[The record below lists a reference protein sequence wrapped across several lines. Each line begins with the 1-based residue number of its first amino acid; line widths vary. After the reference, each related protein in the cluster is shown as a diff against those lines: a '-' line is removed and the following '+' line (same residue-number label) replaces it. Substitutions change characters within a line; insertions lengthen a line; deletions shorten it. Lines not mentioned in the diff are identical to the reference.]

1 MEDATNQEERLKF
14 MAIDVR
20 AKREE
25 GRVSRVE
32 ATYLAFKRLICD
44 GEFPPGH
51 QVSEQ
56 DLAQRLGTSRT
67 PVHEAC
73 LRLQEEGLLRIM
85 PKKGI
90 VISAISLDD
99 IAEIFE
105 VIIAVEGRAA
115 ALAAALPGERRSA
128 LADQLDFE
136 TARMRTA
143 LANGDMSERGLADA
157 AFHLALVEGCGN
169 RRFVRIM
176 QNVNDQYHRARVIT
190 VRMRPRLEQSL
201 PEHLDIAAAIRD
213 GVAEKAEFT
222 ARAHRTRAR
231 NDILPLIRDLGLRH
245 L

>member
-1 MEDATNQEERLKF
+1 MKTGLQ
-14 MAIDVR
+14 VSPC
-20 AKREE
+20 E

-32 ATYLAFKRLICD
+32 ATYLALKLLICN

-56 DLAQRLGTSRT
+56 ELALRLGTSRT

-73 LRLQEEGLLRIM
+73 LRLQEDGMLRIL

-90 VISAISLDD
+90 VISPLSPDD

-105 VIIAVEGRAA
+105 VIIAIEGRAA
-115 ALAAALPGERRSA
+115 ALAASRPAEARA
-128 LADQLDFE
+128 VLADQLDAE
-136 TARMRTA
+136 TMRMQTA
-143 LANGDMSERGLADA
+143 LAAGDMAERGLADA

-169 RRFVRIM
+169 RRFERIM
-176 QNVNDQYHRARVIT
+176 QTVNDQYHRARVIT
-190 VRMRPRLEQSL
+190 VRMRQRLEQSL
-201 PEHLDIAAAIRD
+201 PEHREIAAAIRA
-213 GVAEKAEFT
+213 GSVEQAET
-222 ARAHRTRAR
+222 AARVHRIRAR